1 MVLVGSMINEPMD
14 FQEED
19 EFGKNFIKDTSTIK
33 HPRKHKVNILQ
44 LTTGSQVAV
53 EESTGVT
60 ISRIGRAELTLVC
73 AVSVDDATYYGGQT
87 VSITY
92 KSNDGVT
99 HAAIMTIHAVAT
111 DTEVAF
117 YKTGVNSSDGINY
130 GTVAVT
136 DFYCLLTMTTSKV
149 TDAGETIGCGS
160 TGALTYGVIQAA
172 STAALAADIHGI
184 GDVFVRGHSDVAS
197 LQSKATKLKYFTP
210 WGEQKFG
217 IASTA
222 ANATTEVRYLVATS
236 AFVST
241 GVYVGDFYRVIT
253 FVTDTVPAGGV
264 YMILCDAACDN
275 VNGVGGDIYG
285 HIEEAIKEMLTSYFW
300 AAPNRIT
307 YLKSIHMGIPAA
319 AANGVL
325 LHIAYTPYGH
335 PHAVL
340 EEHSLSGGSHHREA
354 LNLRIEPDTDV
365 NLTIADIAD
374 PSTPSIILEYVYGKM
389 TKAAELAL
397 VDGGV

>member
-1 MVLVGSMINEPMD
+1 MVLVGSMVNEPMT
-14 FQEED
+14 FQEEN
-19 EFGKNFIKDTSTIK
+19 EFGKTFIKDTSTIK
-33 HPRKHKVNILQ
+33 HPRKQRVHILQ
-44 LTTGSQVAV
+44 LTTGTQVAV

-60 ISRIGRAELTLVC
+60 ISRIARAELTLVG
-73 AVSVDDATYYGGQT
+73 AASHLHATYSGEVLT
-87 VSITY
+87 ITY
-92 KSNDGVT
+92 QSNDGVT
-99 HAAIMTIHAVAT
+99 HAATMTFPVTET
-111 DTEVAF
+111 DETAF
-117 YKTGVNSSDGINY
+117 YKTGVDSSDGINY

-136 DFYCLLTMTTSKV
+136 DFYNLLTLSSSIITQ
-149 TDAGETIGCGS
+149 AGNTFGIGS
-160 TGALTYGVIQAA
+160 TGALTEGVIQAGA
-172 STAALAADIHGI
+172 TAAVAADIHGV

-197 LQSKATKLKYFTP
+197 LQSKATRLRYFTP
-210 WGEQKFG
+210 WGEQKFA
-217 IASTA
+217 IASTV
-222 ANATTEVRYLVATS
+222 ANATTEVRYFVATS
-236 AFVST
+236 AFVAT
-241 GVYVGDFYRVIT
+241 TVYVGDFYRVIT
-253 FVTDTVPAGGV
+253 FTTDTVPAGGV
-264 YMILCDAACDN
+264 YMILTDAACGAVD
-275 VNGVGGDIYG
+275 GSGGDVYG

-374 PSTPSIILEYVYGKM
+374 TSTPSIILEYVYGKM